1 MSADNWLARL
11 ARRFGLTPIPAN
23 VAESLTELQTTV
35 AALTQVQS
43 QTQTTLITLQEA
55 VEKLEKQQA
64 RAGKEQFKA
73 NALAEAHLK
82 NFKTTLEQLRE
93 AESYREREVERLREK
108 LATTRDE
115 GRLEIIKGVLPVLD
129 GLDEAIASGERLMKS
144 KAQIPNPGHS
154 PRIARELHAKRP
166 NSIQQRL
173 SAAAKILF
181 APPAVEPAPIET
193 LSPEAVAAWLQG
205 LSFVQDRLLAVLAA
219 EGVHPIETEAEPFDP
234 HWHVAIETVAASD
247 GLESGAIVRE
257 LRRGYALGET
267 ALRYAEVVVAR
278 EPEDNS

>member
-11 ARRFGLTPIPAN
+11 VRHFGLARARVPAD
-23 VAESLTELQTTV
+23 VAEALAELQTVV

-43 QTQTTLITLQEA
+43 QTQTTLIVLQET

-73 NALAEAHLK
+73 NALVETYLK
-82 NFKTTLEQLRE
+82 NFKTTQEQLRE
-93 AESYREREVERLREK
+93 AESYRERELAHLREK
-108 LATTRDE
+108 LTTARDE
-115 GRLEIIKGVLPVLD
+115 GRLEIIKSVLPVLD
-129 GLDEAIASGERLMKS
+129 GLDEAIASGERLIKG
-144 KAQIPNPGHS
+144 KVQIPNPKS
-154 PRIARELHAKRP
+154 QTP

-181 APPAVEPAPIET
+181 APPAAEPAPIET

-219 EGVHPIETEAEPFDP
+219 EGVHPIETEDEPFDP
-234 HWHVAIETVAASD
+234 HQHVAIETVVASD
-247 GLESGAIVRE
+247 GVESGTIVRE

-267 ALRYAEVVVAR
+267 VLRYAEVVVAR

>member
-43 QTQTTLITLQEA
+43 QTQTTLKALQEA

-73 NALAEAHLK
+73 NALAETHLK
-82 NFKTTLEQLRE
+82 NFKTALEQLRE
-93 AESYREREVERLREK
+93 AESYRDRELERLREK

-129 GLDEAIASGERLMKS
+129 GLDEAIASGERLMKN
-144 KAQIPNPGHS
+144 KAQIPGT
-154 PRIARELHAKRP
+154 AREQHANPKSQTS
-166 NSIQQRL
+166 NSIRQRL
-173 SAAAKILF
+173 RAAAKILF
-181 APPAVEPAPIET
+181 APPAAEPAPIET

-247 GLESGAIVRE
+247 GVESGAIVRE

-278 EPEDNS
+278 EPEDNL

>member
-11 ARRFGLTPIPAN
+11 ARRLGLARAHVPAG
-23 VAESLTELQTTV
+23 VAEALAELQTTV

-43 QTQTTLITLQEA
+43 QTQTTLIALQEA

-73 NALAEAHLK
+73 NALAETHLK
-82 NFKTTLEQLRE
+82 NFKTALEQLRE
-93 AESYREREVERLREK
+93 AENYRERELAHLREK
-108 LATTRDE
+108 LATARDD

-129 GLDEAIASGERLMKS
+129 GLDEAIASGERLLKNKS
-144 KAQIPNPGHS
+144 QASN
-154 PRIARELHAKRP
+154 LHAKRP
-166 NSIQQRL
+166 TSIRQRL
-173 SAAAKILF
+173 NAAAKILF
-181 APPAVEPAPIET
+181 APPAAEPAPIET
-193 LSPEAVAAWLQG
+193 LSSEAVAAWLQG
-205 LSFVQDRLLAVLAA
+205 LTFVQDRLLAVLAA
-219 EGVHPIETEAEPFDP
+219 ERVYPIETEDEPFDP
-234 HWHVAIETVAASD
+234 HQHVAIETVVASD
-247 GLESGAIVRE
+247 GVESGTIVRE